1 MAWAICLVHNWELEK
16 IIKIVTK
23 KLTIKCV
30 IKQKLEN
37 IICYV
42 PELDALGITASSS
55 IVSSSTKGV
64 NAFSGE
70 NLPLGL
76 TSTMG
81 SPNEK
86 KKIDPKV
93 VLLKNNAIL
102 NIFLN

>member
-1 MAWAICLVHNWELEK
+1 ME
-16 IIKIVTK
+16 
-23 KLTIKCV
+23 
-30 IKQKLEN
+30 
-37 IICYV
+37 ICYV

>member
-1 MAWAICLVHNWELEK
+1 M
-16 IIKIVTK
+16 
-23 KLTIKCV
+23 
-30 IKQKLEN
+30 EN

-86 KKIDPKV
+86 TKI
-93 VLLKNNAIL
+93 VLLKNNAIFFFSV
-102 NIFLN
+102 IDKTHQFWSHCIEEVR